1 MRKLKDESVAMHQ
14 KSKNEFNQAH
24 NDVKRE
30 LAQTRK
36 ERDSLEV
43 RLKQLLHENHNLEE
57 KVNKKTEKN
66 NLKESMQLQSF
77 REENEALKRQ
87 MFSIDKQYRQV
98 ESALADAHD
107 TNERINRELEQV
119 RKKFNEAN

>member
-1 MRKLKDESVAMHQ
+1 MRRLKDESVAMHQ
-14 KSKNEFNQAH
+14 KSKTEFNQAQ
-24 NDVKRE
+24 NDLKRE

-43 RLKQLLHENHNLEE
+43 RLKQQLLESQKLED
-57 KVNKKTEKN
+57 KVNKNTEKN
-66 NLKESMQLQSF
+66 NLKEQMQVQSF
-77 REENEALKRQ
+77 REENETLKRQ

-107 TNERINRELEQV
+107 TNERINRELDGL
-119 RKKFNEAN
+119 RKKFTEAN